1 MADSVHIAGLSA
13 HKIAG
18 PLLIIKAEVLLQKLA
33 VYLVSHVIE
42 CSLGRSLKDNLIE
55 KTQDTGKQGGADQKR
70 QELWQQTVIAS
81 LDDIIHNNAGNVRID
96 DGEGRDNGSQEQ
108 PQDHQSTVLLQ
119 K

>member
-55 KTQDTGKQGGADQKR
+55 KTQDTGKQGGAIKS
-70 QELWQQTVIAS
+70 AKS
-81 LDDIIHNNAGNVRID
+81 F
-96 DGEGRDNGSQEQ
+96 GSVYCNCR
-108 PQDHQSTVLLQ
+108 PG
-119 K
+119 